1 MFDIDLEGN
10 MPIHV
15 AIDFNRK
22 GVFKVMLDQL
32 INAGGVSATSIEE
45 QNPPFEVL
53 DKLTSELSLAS
64 RCVIKQAWYCLAEL
78 VRVCGVNYV
87 KAQSDTHL
95 IPRKLAQDYAEEC
108 DLLQEYEQIIAWF
121 ETEQNGQASQVTL
134 QAILETI
141 TAARYMPD
149 EDTFE

>member
-1 MFDIDLEGN
+1 
-10 MPIHV
+10 
-15 AIDFNRK
+15 
-22 GVFKVMLDQL
+22 
-32 INAGGVSATSIEE
+32 
-45 QNPPFEVL
+45 
-53 DKLTSELSLAS
+53 
-64 RCVIKQAWYCLAEL
+64 VIKQAWYCLAEL

>member
-32 INAGGVSATSIEE
+32 INAGGVSATSCEE
-45 QNPPFEVL
+45 QNPPFEVI

-108 DLLQEYEQIIAWF
+108 DLLQEYE
-121 ETEQNGQASQVTL
+121 
-134 QAILETI
+134 
-141 TAARYMPD
+141 
-149 EDTFE
+149 